1 MPAHTN
7 LGYSND
13 EGYIHTSRSF
23 ERDSFPDLTD
33 GRPSNEP
40 QTVKGPPRAKNRYI
54 TVGILCLIN
63 LINYMDRFTIAGK
76 LFIYHSILSAYAFVS
91 CVYVLR
97 MSEYSYSIYNGYKY

>member
-13 EGYIHTSRSF
+13 EGYIPSSRSF
-23 ERDSFPDLTD
+23 DRDSFPDLTY
-33 GRPSNEP
+33 GGASNQP
-40 QTVKGPPRAKNRYI
+40 QTMKGPPRAKKRYV

-76 LFIYHSILSAYAFVS
+76 II
-91 CVYVLR
+91 
-97 MSEYSYSIYNGYKY
+97 